1 MIGVN
6 ANGIKSKLGSLD
18 FLMSELNPA
27 IICIQETKCKR
38 PGTIK
43 CKNSANYVCFELNR
57 KLSGGGGV
65 ATLVKPDLEPV
76 LVFPGSDEEE
86 ILVVEVHVEGLH
98 VRVINAYAPQA
109 CDNKDKKQNFWARMS
124 AEVKSAN
131 EANTAIII
139 QMDGNCHGV
148 AENDALSCDENGN
161 LFNTFL
167 EQNQNLSL
175 INGTL
180 KCNGKIT
187 RRREKAGKVEESD
200 TLVHMLR

>member
-43 CKNSANYVCFELNR
+43 CNNSANYVCFELNR

-98 VRVINAYAPQA
+98 VRVMNA
-109 CDNKDKKQNFWARMS
+109 
-124 AEVKSAN
+124 
-131 EANTAIII
+131 
-139 QMDGNCHGV
+139 
-148 AENDALSCDENGN
+148 
-161 LFNTFL
+161 
-167 EQNQNLSL
+167 
-175 INGTL
+175 
-180 KCNGKIT
+180 
-187 RRREKAGKVEESD
+187 
-200 TLVHMLR
+200 